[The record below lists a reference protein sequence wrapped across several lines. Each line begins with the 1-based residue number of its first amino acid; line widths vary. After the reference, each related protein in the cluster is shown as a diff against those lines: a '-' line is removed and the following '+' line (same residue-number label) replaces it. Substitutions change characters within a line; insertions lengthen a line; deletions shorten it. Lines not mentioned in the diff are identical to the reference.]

1 MPIKIAYRRTYH
13 ENSFRDAILESLQ
26 SHVNGSVYIA
36 SGFFTNFLQKE
47 QKKAPNHNLLSAL
60 SGKTVFLF
68 GTYNKW
74 RDKSSMISFKNTLA
88 DNGVT
93 ARAFLCSDKWH
104 AKTLLFYSDNKP
116 LLGIIGS
123 SNTTGPSFSGYAPYG
138 IWRGNPK
145 HTVECDS
152 YLWTSAIDNA
162 INAAFGHL
170 ATRQKCYLSSSAIPD
185 HEVERLINELL
196 DELLKF
202 TWEEL

>member
-13 ENSFRDAILESLQ
+13 ESSFRDAILESLQ
-26 SHVNGSVYIA
+26 SHGNGAVHIA

-47 QKKAPNHNLLSAL
+47 QKKAPDHNLLSAL
-60 SGKTVFLF
+60 SGKTVFLY

-74 RDKSSMISFKNTLA
+74 RDTSSMISFKNTLTA
-88 DNGVT
+88 NGVS

-104 AKTLLFYSDNKP
+104 AKTLLFYSNSEP

-123 SNTTGPSFSGYAPYG
+123 SNTTGPSFSGHNPYG
-138 IWRGNPK
+138 NWLGNPK

-152 YLWTSAIDNA
+152 YLWTSAIDDA
-162 INAAFGHL
+162 INAAFGQS
-170 ATRQKCYLSSSAIPD
+170 ATPQKCYLSSSAIPD
-185 HEVERLINELL
+185 HEVKRLINELL

-202 TWEEL
+202 EWKEL